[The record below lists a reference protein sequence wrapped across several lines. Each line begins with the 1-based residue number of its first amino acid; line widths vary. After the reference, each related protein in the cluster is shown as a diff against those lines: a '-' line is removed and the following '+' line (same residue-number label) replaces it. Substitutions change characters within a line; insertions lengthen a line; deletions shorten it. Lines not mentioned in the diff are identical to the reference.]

1 MALSLL
7 LDLALFAALGFVAGG
22 LNGLLGIGGGILLI
36 PLLIYIGR
44 VDIHLAAGMT
54 AAQGVVSGAT
64 GAVVHGRRTPI
75 DVPVGLV
82 IGVTSIVVAATT
94 ALFSERIP
102 SLVLTLFYLAMV
114 VGALVLVLLPRA
126 KEDEQREQLRG
137 LGRWLWCVLIGV
149 VGGVFTGLVGA
160 GAGFVAVPLMLRLL
174 VMPLRVV
181 IGTSLVIILIAS
193 GAAAVGK
200 ALTGQVPLLGT
211 LGVMAGSLVGAHA
224 GSRLSQRTSR
234 RLLHWLLVAVLVL
247 ILVRVL
253 WDIVPLAWG

>member
-1 MALSLL
+1 M
-7 LDLALFAALGFVAGG
+7 
-22 LNGLLGIGGGILLI
+22 NGLLGIGGGILLI

-44 VDIHLAAGMT
+44 VDIHLATGMT

-82 IGVTSIVVAATT
+82 IGATGIVVAATT

-102 SLVLTLFYLAMV
+102 SLVLTLFYLVMV
-114 VGALVLVLLPRA
+114 AGALVLVLLPRR

-137 LGRWLWCVLIGV
+137 LGRWFWCVVIGV

-174 VMPLRVV
+174 AMPLRVV

-200 ALTGQVPLLGT
+200 GLTGQVPA
-211 LGVMAGSLVGAHA
+211 AGHA
-224 GSRLSQRTSR
+224 GRDGRQPGRRSR
-234 RLLHWLLVAVLVL
+234 RIAAQPAHQSPAAALAAGRGAGPHPGACALGHRAAALDVAGAATTAR
-247 ILVRVL
+247 RVTL
-253 WDIVPLAWG
+253 STCPG